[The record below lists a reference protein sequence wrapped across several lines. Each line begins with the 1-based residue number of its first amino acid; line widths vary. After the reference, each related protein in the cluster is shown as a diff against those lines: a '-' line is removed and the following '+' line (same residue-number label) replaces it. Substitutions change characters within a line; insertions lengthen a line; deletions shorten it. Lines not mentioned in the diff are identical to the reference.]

1 MVLKRVRLGCVVSL
15 ALGHAVLAG
24 DTELAYHISQGTN
37 NNVAGFSRIDI
48 PLTFDDTGHYVVD
61 VSTVSSLIFLQPLA
75 LTFDTWYCLVCGF
88 ISSKCQSC
96 VYDGLEYNIHRRD
109 RSKLAKQC
117 EPVRFAILSVLIMAQ
132 ALPT

>member
-1 MVLKRVRLGCVVSL
+1 MVLKRVCLGCVVSL

-75 LTFDTWYCLVCGF
+75 LTFDTWHYLVCRP
-88 ISSKCQSC
+88 ISSKFQSC
-96 VYDGLEYNIHRRD
+96 VHDRFWSDTHRRN

-117 EPVRFAILSVLIMAQ
+117 EPVRSANLSV
-132 ALPT
+132 